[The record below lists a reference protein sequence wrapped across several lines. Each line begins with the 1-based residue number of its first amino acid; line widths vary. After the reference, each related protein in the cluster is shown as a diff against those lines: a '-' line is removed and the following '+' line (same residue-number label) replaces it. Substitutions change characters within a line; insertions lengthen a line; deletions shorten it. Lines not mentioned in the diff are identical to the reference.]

1 MHGSS
6 FPPLIRRRGN
16 EGALAGMGV
25 GEALNLCPQ
34 LISSVTQGD
43 HSVSV
48 CIPIT
53 KQEST
58 RMAEV
63 LTLLVSIR

>member
-1 MHGSS
+1 
-6 FPPLIRRRGN
+6 
-16 EGALAGMGV
+16 MGV

-58 RMAEV
+58 RMAEG